1 MFMRKYKAVL
11 RGKRGSSLPMVLAIG
26 LVLVIWVMALTPII
40 TAQGKASID
49 VQNQEAAYLQSRSAI
64 EFTKGELLNM
74 VTLHGIPETFA
85 VTYDGSVFTPKA
97 WDDPDYG
104 TYVSA
109 QPSDLDDIPLDTE
122 NGKKVAAICA
132 VEKPAG
138 EKDYTIQVTTFN
150 NGEAGLTYNTTY
162 TPPVLSKMI
171 NPEAYKKTHALPLSD
186 FVLVD
191 GKIGPNTVW
200 NSTLTDR
207 TFTHTSY
214 ISTNSNGKFT
224 SYKSG
229 FEETFL
235 RVTGDNYAGNAG
247 SYPAV
252 FKRTVGVPDDPDA
265 DANQPD
271 TITFETPNAPSLSVK
286 WAELTDNGN
295 KLTVTLQ
302 SDASTALYCC
312 TNSAGTVITEW
323 QNINSFTINNASGEY
338 FFYCYVPKSI
348 SGDGKTI
355 YNESDV
361 STGVGVN
368 VYTPNY
374 SNKVVPTASG
384 SYIMYTGSS
393 SSPTTLGM
401 TSGGALKQNTT
412 PKQVYYN
419 GAPVW
424 KMSSNSE
431 FSIYDSNY
439 NVTRQLNCNSEKYQL
454 GNSYQPL
461 DYSSSNNTISKTVSE
476 WWGFIPIPI
485 TYYLDISNTNFV
497 SRNVKYTYFV
507 NATTTLSQAP
517 AAPAK
522 PAAVQLSIA
531 PPTSITEDTTLED
544 IKDYY
549 KSRCPSW
556 VQSPRVYICSVDGQF
571 KAYVSGT
578 DSRTGLYF
586 LCEMPGS
593 IQLKAKGYG
602 VAGAALYLMGNT
614 NAIDTEGKAIYL
626 KADLLVIRDNIA
638 TGGGSVTVNPYSTSD
653 TLAFFKSGSGP
664 FKAYN
669 FYRIPAGTNLLNVT
683 AEEEAAWLVRDNTG
697 ECAAGSVVEY
707 AADGV
712 TVNSI
717 VFPDK
722 AIILETSS
730 DFHYP
735 VINFDIAYATDE
747 QLAHVV
753 SGEAARWTNNGV
765 LSGVDNT
772 PNGWYVVCPYVT
784 SISGNVTRSANR
796 IIMKSEAE
804 SLDVSGTV
812 RLVSRYWSVDVPK
825 ITQTNINAEFFLYC
839 LTSKENKFVEG
850 LDWLSSFLGD
860 IDYSSDTM
868 QVDYERQTTIARV
881 GSETSIDAQICRYEN
896 GTDLFDG
903 ATPEAQKQDLR
914 IEYTID
920 DINNAFNSEALK
932 ATIVE
937 RYMHLT
943 ANRTDTLDLAGILLP
958 RELKIY
964 SNYISFDSS
973 IKKISIW
980 SPLGDSSFI
989 VNSQETGYTEDEYL
1003 YLFASSA
1010 ADTYTG
1016 TMLYFEGNIDVYR
1029 RWAKIHTIEA
1039 GFYYVPSG
1047 GTSILN
1053 LSSYK
1058 VSKDELDTYSKY
1070 INENDGSMSSAYVDT
1085 GFETEDATEGGF
1097 GGGSVN

>member
-1 MFMRKYKAVL
+1 M
-11 RGKRGSSLPMVLAIG
+11 
-26 LVLVIWVMALTPII
+26 
-40 TAQGKASID
+40 
-49 VQNQEAAYLQSRSAI
+49 
-64 EFTKGELLNM
+64 
-74 VTLHGIPETFA
+74 
-85 VTYDGSVFTPKA
+85 
-97 WDDPDYG
+97 
-104 TYVSA
+104 
-109 QPSDLDDIPLDTE
+109 
-122 NGKKVAAICA
+122 
-132 VEKPAG
+132 
-138 EKDYTIQVTTFN
+138 
-150 NGEAGLTYNTTY
+150 
-162 TPPVLSKMI
+162 
-171 NPEAYKKTHALPLSD
+171 
-186 FVLVD
+186 
-191 GKIGPNTVW
+191 
-200 NSTLTDR
+200 
-207 TFTHTSY
+207 
-214 ISTNSNGKFT
+214 
-224 SYKSG
+224 
-229 FEETFL
+229 
-235 RVTGDNYAGNAG
+235 
-247 SYPAV
+247 
-252 FKRTVGVPDDPDA
+252 
-265 DANQPD
+265 
-271 TITFETPNAPSLSVK
+271 SVK

-312 TNSAGTVITEW
+312 SASEGWSNSKE
-323 QNINSFTINNASGEY
+323 FTISNPNGEY
-338 FFYCYVPKSI
+338 FFYCYIPQSI
-348 SGDGKTI
+348 SADGKTI
-355 YNESDV
+355 YNESAV
-361 STGVGVN
+361 SSVSVN

-374 SNKVVPTASG
+374 SNIVVPTASG

-393 SSPTTLGM
+393 SNPTTLGM

-439 NVTRQLNCNSEKYQL
+439 NVTRQLNYNSEKYQL

-461 DYSSSNNTISKTVSE
+461 YYSSSNNTISKTD
-476 WWGFIPIPI
+476 WLWGFLPVD
-485 TYYLDISNTNFV
+485 YYLDISNTNFV
-497 SRNVKYTYFV
+497 SIGTKKYTYFV
-507 NATTTLSQAP
+507 DATTTLSQAP

-522 PAAVQLSIA
+522 PAAVQLSID
-531 PPTSITEDTTLED
+531 PPTTITEDTTLED

-1097 GGGSVN
+1097 GGGSVK